1 MQEGFRP
8 LIFLSKVVDITCYRQ
23 IYNQLSHMSMCMED
37 LDVKQPP
44 KQGDKI
50 MIETWLIPRTKAIL
64 YSMSVVRVVG
74 MAISAMV
81 KG

>member
-23 IYNQLSHMSMCMED
+23 IYNLISHMSTCMED
-37 LDVKQPP
+37 LDVEQPP

-50 MIETWLIPRTKAIL
+50 MIETWLIPRKVPCFPPLLKLFSI
-64 YSMSVVRVVG
+64 R
-74 MAISAMV
+74 
-81 KG
+81 